1 MIQMKLHLLKG
12 RKKGG
17 YVTFGGVWEKGEA
30 QGAFSLKDNDGTLI
44 PMQSRALAYW
54 PDGSIKWSGHV
65 ADSDCMSETVCLEP
79 ISKENDTKAS
89 DSMKFEET
97 RDSITVHETQKGW
110 DVDTGRMT
118 LTILKAS
125 QKDLTADLAEN
136 ICIDGN
142 CLVQKVYPVFQVEHR
157 SLEDR
162 NLEHK
167 NLERSEKSDNEIADD
182 CTTEKSINRTYTE
195 VIESHG
201 MLEST
206 VMETSGPLQVV
217 FLFRGMHMTG
227 EKPGMPFV
235 IRLYLGAGSREMKIV
250 HTFLFDGNEEKDYLK
265 GMGIRF
271 ETTLGGAPINHHIQY
286 AAENRVFHEAA
297 VMLNSSHPRLPEF
310 FKSQMNGEMIDPK
323 LDEKID
329 EVSENMP
336 VWNRYRLIQDS
347 AYHFEIRKQ
356 TKHECCEIKCKQGGR
371 SKGAMSVSGENG
383 CLTVGIRDFWQKY
396 PGELEAQGLGKENGA
411 VTAWFYSPACEAYDF
426 RHYDTRSYPRTGYEG
441 FEDVGASAFG
451 IGVTSECTIQLEEK
465 IMPKKELLSFAER
478 VQNPCVY
485 LGTPEY
491 YHKKKAF
498 GYWSLPHF
506 DNEQEKLLEEQLANA
521 FAFYKQEVEN
531 RDWYGLFD
539 YGDVMHSYDSV
550 RHTWRY
556 DVGGFAWQNTEL
568 VDTYWLWLYFLR
580 TGREDVFT
588 MAEAMSR
595 HCSEVDTYHFGPL
608 KGLGSRHNVRHWGC
622 SCKEPRIGMAGHNR
636 FLYYL
641 TVDDRMGDV
650 MENVK
655 DADLAMSKNKHNLL
669 TLPDGRVVPGV
680 RSGPD
685 WSSYVSNWMTHY
697 ERTLDDF
704 YRKRIETGIADI
716 AATPYGFASGPDYL
730 YDVKDGHLIYN
741 GEIENTPNQH
751 LQICMGGPQIWLEV
765 ADLLEDDTLKNL
777 LADLGEFYYLS
788 PEEKSKITEGKIV
801 KRPFSWQFMA
811 TGVSAFAAYWKKD
824 KALAKKTWDILFD
837 ELKKNAGTEGIT
849 PMYYAGGT
857 EHDNCQEISW
867 ISTNTISQWC
877 LNVIMGLEFI
887 REFLS

>member
-1 MIQMKLHLLKG
+1 MKLHLLEG

-30 QGAFSLKDNDGTLI
+30 QGKFSLKDSHGALI

-65 ADSDCMSETVCLEP
+65 ANSDQMSETVWLDP
-79 ISKENDTKAS
+79 VSAKDNAS
-89 DSMKFEET
+89 ASHSDECEKI
-97 RDSITVHETQKGW
+97 RALIHVHETEKGW
-110 DVDTGRMT
+110 EVDTGRMSVT
-118 LTILKAS
+118 VLKPQQGDVA
-125 QKDLTADLAEN
+125 ANLAEN
-136 ICIDGN
+136 LCIDGN
-142 CLVQKVYPVFQVEHR
+142 CLAQRLYPVFQVEHR
-157 SLEDR
+157 KQESSEELEKKTGNDF
-162 NLEHK
+162 K
-167 NLERSEKSDNEIADD
+167 
-182 CTTEKSINRTYTE
+182 TEEGSCREYIE

-201 MLEST
+201 LLET
-206 VMETSGPLQVV
+206 TTLETSGALQVV
-217 FLFRGMHMTG
+217 FCFRGMHMTG

-235 IRLYLGAGSREMKIV
+235 IRLYLAAGSSEIKIV
-250 HTFLFDGNEEKDYLK
+250 HTFLFDGNENNDYLK

-271 ETTLGGAPINHHIQY
+271 ETTLGGAPINRHIQY
-286 AAENRVFHEAA
+286 AMENRVFHEAA
-297 VMLNSSHPRLPEF
+297 VMLNSSYPRIPESF
-310 FKSQMNGEMIDPK
+310 QRQMNGEKIDPK
-323 LDEKID
+323 LNEKI
-329 EVSENMP
+329 EEAAKNMP
-336 VWNRYRLIQDS
+336 EWNHYRLIQDS

-356 TKHECCEIKCKQGGR
+356 TKKECCEIKCKQGSR
-371 SKGAMSVSGENG
+371 ARGAMSVSGESG
-383 CLTVGIRDFWQKY
+383 SLTVGIRDFWQKY
-396 PGELEAQGLGKENGA
+396 PGELEVQGLGKESGA

-426 RHYDTRSYPRTGYEG
+426 RHYDTRSYPRSCYEG

-451 IGVTSECTIQLEEK
+451 IGVTSECTIRLEEK
-465 IMPKKELLSFAER
+465 MMPEQEFFSFAER
-478 VQNPCVY
+478 VQKPCVY

-506 DNEQEKLLEEQLANA
+506 DNKKERFLEEQLTNA
-521 FAFYKQEVEN
+521 FAFYKQEIEN

-641 TVDDRMGDV
+641 TADDRLGDV
-650 MENVK
+650 MEDVK

-716 AATPYGFASGPDYL
+716 ATTPYGFASGPDYL
-730 YDVKDGHLIYN
+730 YDVKNGHLIYN

-765 ADLLEDDTLKNL
+765 ADMLEDNTLKEL
-777 LADLGEFYYLS
+777 LANLGEFYYLS
-788 PEEKSKITEGKIV
+788 PEEKSRLTNGKIV
-801 KRPFSWQFMA
+801 KRPFSWPFMA

-837 ELKKNAGTEGIT
+837 ELKKNAKTEGIT
-849 PMYYAGGT
+849 QTYYGEKT
-857 EHDNCQEISW
+857 EHDTCQEIPW
-867 ISTNTISQWC
+867 ISTNWISQWC
-877 LNVIMGLEFI
+877 LNVMMGLEFI
-887 REFLS
+887 REDLS